1 MKTTSLAALVFAA
14 ATALGGS
21 ASAAPTYSRT
31 LDDFTL
37 DRAKEELRSMAQ
49 TEGIGEE
56 ATELLFKLDVF
67 ATSSDTGCPGVDV
80 DVINNTGRTVWN
92 IEVTVTQ
99 KDGLVSNRVEKVHLP
114 YMLANT
120 KVRVTTSCISDYKSR
135 YDYSN
140 DPITLNYDAK
150 GTRSLD
156 EALPEMQKIKRDYV
170 AATMGVSPST
180 VEQTTSLLQD
190 ALEMQDEAV
199 AKELVL
205 AIARTGVGRD
215 ELGKSVMDYPS
226 GAIADE
232 VVKSLSKLPAAQQ
245 SQLARALLGSPASVG
260 WKDKLDPMIDRTL
273 CAGNRAD
280 VIGLWM
286 QAQSERG
293 IPVEHYRTKISA
305 KCAPT
310 AKDGPGFVGAIDKSP
325 EMAGALDSLDPALF
339 AQVVGLW
346 KAKPGSAGHL
356 AFLNISRDSARFT
369 DAVGALSPETYGGA
383 VLAVILATDGPSAKT
398 KSDWV
403 AAIGKD
409 VPKED
414 IDGVVRQAMTMMFD
428 GDVSIPGMRDSIKS
442 YRSLAIATA
451 DEVIAT
457 AASKSSIVFDP
468 KKVKAAGVDLADFL
482 AFEST
487 LGGDCTSNAGMLAEC
502 AKKIAA
508 NPAMVKLVKSAL
520 KADFESSMRRVA
532 GDTRNADTLVAL
544 AKDLRGAGFD
554 VGFVAQNACRDA
566 KNAVAYGGNPDE
578 HIAVAEKIA
587 PDAPCIEEAKDAAGA
602 KARKAIIFSILAIV
616 GLLAPIVV
624 GIWLAKRRWKKV
636 QKELPQD
643 AVVDAS
649 GEKIDDRLGAGGLG
663 RMLRDGLAEAKRD
676 LAGTAGGQSLAQ
688 IDDPIIFAVQG
699 TVKRAVKTG
708 DAATVIIKRAS
719 DAVYIVA
726 LPVRDARPQV
736 VQRYLGAPWPE
747 HVAQIQAA
755 AGMPIL
761 ALVVMCG
768 PDVSESTLLVGWH
781 IGEAASDPDA
791 LLDAREARERGA
803 NQFRYTASLTA
814 KAA

>member
-21 ASAAPTYSRT
+21 AIAAPTYSRT

-37 DRAKEELRSMAQ
+37 DRAKEELRTMARA
-49 TEGIGEE
+49 EGISDE

-80 DVINNTGRTVWN
+80 DVVNNTGRTVWN
-92 IEVTVTQ
+92 IEITVSQ
-99 KDGLVSNRVEKVHLP
+99 KDGLTSNRVEKVHLP

-120 KVRVTTSCISDYKSR
+120 KVRVTTSCISDYKSS
-135 YDYSN
+135 YSYSN

-180 VEQTTSLLQD
+180 VAQNVSLLED
-190 ALEMQDEAV
+190 ALQMQDDDV

-205 AIARTGVGRD
+205 AIARTGVGRE
-215 ELGKSVMDYPS
+215 ELGKNVMDYPS
-226 GAIADE
+226 GPIADE

-245 SQLARALLGSPASVG
+245 SQLARALLASPASVG

-273 CAGNRAD
+273 CTGNRAD

-310 AKDGPGFVGAIDKSP
+310 AKDGPGFAGAIDKSP
-325 EMAGALDSLDPALF
+325 EMAGSLDTLDPALF
-339 AQVVGLW
+339 TQVVGIW
-346 KAKPGSAGHL
+346 KKTPATPGHL
-356 AFLNISRDSARFT
+356 AFLKVTRESARFT
-369 DAVGALSPETYGGA
+369 EATGALSPETYFDA
-383 VLAVILATDGPSAKT
+383 VLAVIHATDGPSAKT

-414 IDGVVRQAMTMMFD
+414 IDGLVRQAMTKMFD
-428 GDVSIPGMRDSIKS
+428 GEVPIPGMRNSIKS

-451 DEVIAT
+451 DEVIAN

-468 KKVKAAGVDLADFL
+468 QKVKAAGVDLADFL

-502 AKKIAA
+502 VKKIAA
-508 NPAMVKLVKSAL
+508 NPTMAKLVKTAI
-520 KADFESSMRRVA
+520 KPDFESAMRRIA
-532 GDTRNADTLVAL
+532 GDTRNTDTLVAL
-544 AKDLRGAGFD
+544 ANDLRGAGFD
-554 VGFVAQNACRDA
+554 VGFVATNACRDA
-566 KNAVAYGGNPDE
+566 KNAVEYGGNPDQY
-578 HIAVAEKIA
+578 IAAAEKIA
-587 PDAPCIEEAKDAAGA
+587 PGAPCIEEAKDAAGA
-602 KARKAIIFSILAIV
+602 KKRKAIMFSILAIV
-616 GLLAPIVV
+616 GLLAPM
-624 GIWLAKRRWKKV
+624 GFGFWLAKRRWKKV
-636 QKELPQD
+636 EKALPQD
-643 AVVDAS
+643 AVASAS

-663 RMLRDGLAEAKRD
+663 RVLRDGIAEAKRD
-676 LAGTAGGQSLAQ
+676 LAGTAGGQGLAQ
-688 IDDPIIFAVQG
+688 IDDPIVFAAQG

-768 PDVSESTLLVGWH
+768 PDVSETTLLVGWH
-781 IGEAASDPDA
+781 IGDASSDPDA
-791 LLDAREARERGA
+791 LLDAKEARERGA
-803 NQFRYTASLTA
+803 NQFRYTAALTA